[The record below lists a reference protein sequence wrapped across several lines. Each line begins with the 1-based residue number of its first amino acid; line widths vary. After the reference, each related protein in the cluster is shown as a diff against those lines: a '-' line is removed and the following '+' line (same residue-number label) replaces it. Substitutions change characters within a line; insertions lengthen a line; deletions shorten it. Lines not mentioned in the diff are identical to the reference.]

1 MGPCAMEFLRVDA
14 TAAASRIKLTL
25 GTPAHTH
32 WKKKLSNR
40 SVWRTGCYG
49 PDPTLCHGPCGR
61 APAHLDC
68 IQIDP
73 GAVNMVR
80 RVVFLTR

>member
-32 WKKKLSNR
+32 WKKKLSKR

-49 PDPTLCHGPCGR
+49 PDSTLCHGPCGR